1 MRFKWSFGTEVFL
14 CLMLL
19 CNFHF
24 HQGTI
29 ESITPAS
36 ISGLRK
42 VLNTSMMDIMYYTSP
57 FYRYEVRGTLP
68 VSPLR
73 GLKGQGLI
81 ESKLTLQ

>member
-68 VSPLR
+68 VSPLIP
-73 GLKGQGLI
+73 KG
-81 ESKLTLQ
+81 